1 MVEKPSCDRDE
12 ASAVKPTATHEVSA
26 WRYID
31 RNGRRQEWH
40 WACVLFG
47 VRVTPWSKCCNGMR
61 ISSLSTT
68 LMRLA
73 EQGFYCER
81 EKTYNLQFPHSLTPY
96 FKSSLFIFENPN
108 QVFFSTRI
116 QIKSLYL
123 QESRTS
129 SHCLRESKPGLFTY
143 ENPNQV
149 SLSSRIQTRAL
160 YLRDQILSKW
170 NSLRLL
176 SFWRAFTPRYRF
188 TLFPSSAILMI

>member
-1 MVEKPSCDRDE
+1 MVEKPFCDRDE

-31 RNGRRQEWH
+31 RNGRWQEWH

-73 EQGFYCER
+73 EQGFCCER

-96 FKSSLFIFENPN
+96 LESSLFIFENPN
-108 QVFFSTRI
+108 QVFCSTRI
-116 QIKSLYL
+116 RIKSLYL
-123 QESRTS
+123 QESKPSLIVFENPNQGSLPTRIQIT
-129 SHCLRESKPGLFTY
+129 SHCVRESKPGLFIC
-143 ENPNQV
+143 ENKFFQNEIRYVCYHSGEPLCQG
-149 SLSSRIQTRAL
+149 
-160 YLRDQILSKW
+160 KG
-170 NSLRLL
+170 LL
-176 SFWRAFTPRYRF
+176 
-188 TLFPSSAILMI
+188 LFF